1 MTMQRIGTGQDD
13 TVSKLLELHDRA
25 FAEFGRRVHAVGPDQ
40 WSAATPC
47 TDWTVRDLVNH
58 LTGEQLWVPPLL
70 GGATVEEVGSRF
82 DGDVLGVDP
91 VSAWDSAATAAR
103 AAFAEPGALERTVH
117 LSYGE
122 RPAQYYLQE
131 MTADLVIH
139 AWDLARAIGAD
150 ETLDPELVDSVLT
163 AAAPHADTLAASGAF
178 APPVPVPADAD
189 PQTRLIAL
197 FGRTP

>member
-1 MTMQRIGTGQDD
+1 MST
-13 TVSKLLELHDRA
+13 LLELHERA

-58 LTGEQLWVPPLL
+58 LAAEQLWVPPLL
-70 GGATVEEVGSRF
+70 GGAKVEQVGSRF
-82 DGDVLGVDP
+82 DGDVLGADP

-103 AAFAEPGALERTVH
+103 AALAEPGALERTVH
-117 LSYGE
+117 LSYGD
-122 RPAQYYLQE
+122 RPAEYYVREL
-131 MTADLVIH
+131 TSDLLLH
-139 AWDLARAIGAD
+139 AWDLARALGTD
-150 ETLDPELVDSVLT
+150 ETLDAELVNTVLT
-163 AAAPHADTLAASGAF
+163 SAEPNAGDLAASGLF
-178 APPVPVPADAD
+178 NPPVPVPADAD